1 VIPPPG
7 PRSTLDRV
15 LTAFVLINATP
26 DRIAELAGELADVKG
41 VAEVYSVTGDWDLL
55 AVVRVRQHDDIAEV
69 VTKRVVELEGI
80 VHTTTMVAFK
90 AYSRH
95 DLEAMW
101 GLGLD

>member
-1 VIPPPG
+1 MIPPAV
-7 PRSTLDRV
+7 PRSTLERV
-15 LTAFVLINATP
+15 LTAFVLINAAP
-26 DRIAELAGELADVKG
+26 DRIADLATELADVKG

-55 AVVRVRQHDDIAEV
+55 AVVRVREHDEIADV
-69 VTKRVVELEGI
+69 VTKHVVELEGI

-95 DLEAMW
+95 DLESMW

>member
-1 VIPPPG
+1 
-7 PRSTLDRV
+7 V